1 MPAVAGRTDRATPE
15 RSIWFP
21 DDEPYH
27 PRRVSRLR
35 HSFSDHPLL
44 QLDRLRKLGED
55 FQAGGIDQV
64 KFMVT
69 GAKSADPLRIL
80 SQNDRGLSLGEVFER
95 IEEPGSW
102 VSLYNVATDPE
113 YRELVN
119 EAMEAVG
126 PLLDVHDPGAFEAD
140 GFIFISSAPSATPF
154 HIDRENNF
162 FLQIHG
168 RKRMS
173 VWDPSDRTV
182 VPEVEIEE
190 KIGRGASSKVR
201 FDETYWTRAEFNEE
215 LGPGQG
221 VYMPS
226 TAGHTTNTEAL
237 PVGEDDTYS
246 VSIGVVF
253 YTKATRRAAYAYAL
267 NDYLRKF
274 GVRPR
279 PPYDSP
285 GRDAL
290 KYPFA
295 RSLVVAKRLLKGFDI
310 PPGM

>member
-1 MPAVAGRTDRATPE
+1 
-15 RSIWFP
+15 
-21 DDEPYH
+21 
-27 PRRVSRLR
+27 VSRLH

-44 QLDRLRKLGED
+44 QLPSLRKLAER
-55 FQAGGIDQV
+55 FRAGGTDQV
-64 KFMVT
+64 KFMRT
-69 GAKSADPLRIL
+69 GAKSEDALKIL
-80 SQNDRGLSLGEVFER
+80 SDSDKGYSLAEAFDR

-102 VSLYNVATDPE
+102 ISLYNVQTDPE
-113 YRELVN
+113 YRGLVA
-119 EAMEAVG
+119 EAMECVA
-126 PLLDVHDPGAFEAD
+126 PLLNEHDPGAFETD

-182 VPEVEIEE
+182 VPERDIED
-190 KIGRGASSKVR
+190 KIGRGAPSKVR
-201 FDETYWTRAEFNEE
+201 FETGFFARAAFNEE

-237 PVGEDDTYS
+237 PKGEDDTYS
-246 VSIGVVF
+246 VSIGIVF

-267 NDYLRKF
+267 NDYLRRL
-274 GVRPR
+274 GMSPR
-279 PPYDSP
+279 PPYESAVLDS
-285 GRDAL
+285 L
-290 KYPFA
+290 KYPLG
-295 RSLVVAKRLLKGFDI
+295 RSLVLAKKLVGGFTI